1 MIPSSGLEP
10 NQVMSSIT
18 WSSGDVVHHQ
28 PGLPALIESEKRT
41 PVLDLPNR
49 EQMALDLSDVRG
61 QLVEALVF
69 EDSNLWT
76 EMGR

>member
-1 MIPSSGLEP
+1 MIRSSGLEP
-10 NQVMSSIT
+10 NQVMPLP
-18 WSSGDVVHHQ
+18 HHQ

-49 EQMALDLSDVRG
+49 EQMALDLSYVRG
-61 QLVEALVF
+61 QLVEAVVF
-69 EDSNLWT
+69 KDSNLWT